1 MWLLGLGGG
10 GLPVPFTYPHPTPPT
25 TIKRNKQILGL
36 KQELATLL
44 GYKNYAEV
52 SLASKMAP
60 SIEAVQELFSFL
72 REKSY
77 PFAVKELAEVQA
89 YANANG

>member
-1 MWLLGLGGG
+1 M
-10 GLPVPFTYPHPTPPT
+10 
-25 TIKRNKQILGL
+25 
-36 KQELATLL
+36 QELL
-44 GYKNYAEV
+44 
-52 SLASKMAP
+52 
-60 SIEAVQELFSFL
+60 SFL